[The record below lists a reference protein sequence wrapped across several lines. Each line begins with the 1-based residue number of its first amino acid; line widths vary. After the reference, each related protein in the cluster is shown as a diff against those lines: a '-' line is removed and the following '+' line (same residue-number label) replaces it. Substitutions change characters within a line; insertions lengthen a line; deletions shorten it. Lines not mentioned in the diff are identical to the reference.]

1 MLFNNILI
9 VDDDDSFL
17 NIYKKIFTRKKYN
30 VITTNSAN
38 QAIEIVKNNEFDI
51 LITDMYMPELTGI
64 DLIKK
69 VKQLAPNIEI
79 ILVTGNGSIENAVKA
94 IKEGAYTYIEKPIDF
109 EELFINITK
118 IQEYKKIKYEN
129 EILKVKNNLQD
140 NGDEFFIGNDIKMLD
155 IKKQIKLIATSD
167 STVLITGESGTGKEL
182 VAKAIHLQSCR
193 KAGKLVKVNCSAF
206 SEGILESEL
215 FGHEKGSFTGA
226 TTTKIGRF
234 EMADNGTLFL
244 DEIGEISQSIQ
255 VKLLRVLQEKEFER
269 VGGNK
274 TIKTNFRLVCAT
286 NKNLV
291 EEIEKGNFRQ
301 DLYYR
306 LDVIPIKVPS
316 LMERKSDIPILVEY
330 FSNILT
336 KELNKKEISFTSEAL
351 NILTEYNWP
360 GNIRELK
367 NIIER
372 IIVLS
377 KDSNIG
383 VKDVKKYILIDKDNN
398 KINNDDIKSYREAK
412 QEFEIEY
419 IKQAL
424 ESNGWNITKTAEF
437 MGIARK
443 NLQAKIKTLK
453 INTHIKA

>member
-38 QAIEIVKNNEFDI
+38 QAIEMVKNNDFDI

-109 EELFINITK
+109 EELFSNISK
-118 IQEYKKIKYEN
+118 IQEYKKIK
-129 EILKVKNNLQD
+129 NNFHD
-140 NGDEFFIGNDIKMLD
+140 DKDDFDEFFIGNDPKMVE
-155 IKKQIKLIATSD
+155 IKKQIQLIATSD
-167 STVLITGESGTGKEL
+167 SSVLITGESGTGKEL
-182 VAKAIHLQSCR
+182 VAKAIHLQSNR
-193 KAGKLVKVNCSAF
+193 KIGNLVNVNCSAF

-226 TTTKIGRF
+226 SATKVGRF

-286 NKNLV
+286 NRNLAD
-291 EEIEKGNFRQ
+291 EIEKGKFRQ

-306 LDVIPIKVPS
+306 LDVIPLRVPS
-316 LMERKSDIPILVEY
+316 LRERKSDIPILVEY

-336 KELNKKEISFTSEAL
+336 KDLNKKEISFTSEA
-351 NILTEYNWP
+351 IITLTEYNWP

-383 VKDVKKYILIDKDNN
+383 VKDIKKYILIEKDNDKKN
-398 KINNDDIKSYREAK
+398 ENSDIKAYREAK

-424 ESNGWNITKTAEF
+424 KNNGWNITKTAEF

-443 NLQAKIKTLK
+443 NLQAKIKVLN
-453 INTHIKA
+453 INAHIKD